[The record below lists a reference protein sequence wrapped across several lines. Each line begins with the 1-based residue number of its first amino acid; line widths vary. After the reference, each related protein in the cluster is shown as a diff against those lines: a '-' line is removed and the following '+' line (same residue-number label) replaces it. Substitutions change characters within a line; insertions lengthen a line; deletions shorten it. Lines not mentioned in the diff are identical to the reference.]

1 MSGHIVVVGSINMDL
16 VVRSPRHPEPGETI
30 LGTDFQTFP
39 GGKGANQA
47 VASARLGGNVMMVGR
62 VGTDPFG
69 EVMLNNLRKEGID
82 TSYVLPTP
90 GIASG
95 VALITVSDSGQNNI
109 VVVPGANWKLTPEDI
124 RNAEQAFIN
133 AQVVMLQLE
142 IPLDTVIEAAR
153 MGKKHSAQVILNPAP
168 ARQLPAELFSDV
180 AYLIPNENE
189 LNLLTEMESIEIAA
203 NSLKSIGLGCLIVT
217 LGADGALILK
227 DETSI
232 QILPHSV
239 IVVDTTAAGDAF
251 VGAFSVAITEG
262 QNVLDAVAFGNA
274 AGALAV
280 TTAGAQPSLPTRLEL
295 TDFMACH
302 PAKFTEV
309 N

>member
-47 VASARLGGNVMMVGR
+47 VASARLGGNVLMVGR

-69 EVMLNNLRKEGID
+69 EVMLNNLRKDGVD

-95 VALITVSDSGQNNI
+95 VALITVSDIGQNNI
-109 VVVPGANWKLTPEDI
+109 VVVPGANWQLTPEDI
-124 RNAEQAFIN
+124 RNAEQAFKD

-153 MGKKHSAQVILNPAP
+153 MGKKYGAQVILNPAP
-168 ARQLPAELFSDV
+168 ARLLPAELLSDV
-180 AYLIPNENE
+180 TFLIPNENE
-189 LNLLTEMESIEIAA
+189 LNLLTGMESIKIAA
-203 NSLKSIGLGCLIVT
+203 SSLKSIGLGCLIVT
-217 LGADGALILK
+217 LGVDGALILK

-232 QILPHSV
+232 QILSHSV
-239 IVVDTTAAGDAF
+239 VVADTTAAGDAF

-262 QNVLDAVAFGNA
+262 LDVLDAVAFGNA

-280 TTAGAQPSLPTRLEL
+280 TKAGAQPSLPTRSEL
-295 TDFMACH
+295 TEFMAYH
-302 PAKFTEV
+302 PAQFTEV